1 MKKLWSKFKEALY
14 TINFD
19 GLRCTIKGDPRSREI
34 MGALKR
40 KKEIDNDRWIPIYRT
55 DDFCLEKGFRFS

>member
-19 GLRCTIKGDPRSREI
+19 GLRCTIKGDPSIREI

-40 KKEIDNDRWIPIYRT
+40 QKEIDNYR
-55 DDFCLEKGFRFS
+55 